1 MSKSKNTLTSIIINV
16 GGEVFIL
23 GVDNLQKEP
32 DCLLNKIL
40 EGRCNSKDPEGNM
53 PFFDRDSKCFS
64 FIHDYLRG
72 YEVDWKEI
80 PLFRLKRIA
89 ADAKFFNM
97 LNLQQIL
104 SKYVKVYDPDTKS
117 KETEA
122 SFNELKQLSNYFQ
135 LIMKGLGVN
144 RESQEIYQGLVDLIE
159 NNEEAK
165 NLIKEALQTS
175 FQDYKK
181 NPDSEVINKLCN
193 MLMGQFA
200 VSMLRSMFP
209 NTK

>member
-1 MSKSKNTLTSIIINV
+1 
-16 GGEVFIL
+16 
-23 GVDNLQKEP
+23 
-32 DCLLNKIL
+32 
-40 EGRCNSKDPEGNM
+40 
-53 PFFDRDSKCFS
+53 
-64 FIHDYLRG
+64 
-72 YEVDWKEI
+72 
-80 PLFRLKRIA
+80 
-89 ADAKFFNM
+89 
-97 LNLQQIL
+97 
-104 SKYVKVYDPDTKS
+104 
-117 KETEA
+117 
-122 SFNELKQLSNYFQ
+122 
-135 LIMKGLGVN
+135 MKGLGVN